1 MNHKRGE
8 WSSNL
13 GFIVATAGS
22 AIGLGNIWKF
32 PGKVSSGGG
41 GAFIII
47 YFAIV
52 LTLGLS
58 IMLTELVVGRKTQRN
73 AVAAFDELN
82 PKWKFT
88 GILGVLSA
96 FIVLSYYCVI
106 GGYVLKYMVT
116 YMTGANFQIGFNDFY
131 STFIGNRFEP
141 VLYLIIFMGVTAF
154 IVIRGIS
161 GGIEKVNKILMPAL
175 FILLLVLLARS
186 VTIPGAE
193 SGISFLITVDFSK
206 ITPNILLSALGQ
218 ALFSLSIG
226 LGTAC
231 TYASYLNKKEN
242 LVKNAGVICVLD
254 TLVAL
259 LAAFII
265 IPAVFATGTPLSNGG
280 SFPFVALPDVFD
292 KMPAGI
298 FFGALFYILLSF
310 AAFTSSISLMET
322 IVAYVSENMNM
333 SRKKAAIIISSFM
346 LVLGVAYSLSQG
358 AINLPGI
365 WYTVRDGLTF
375 PSFGKTMEYI
385 TDFVMIPLG
394 GFFFCIF
401 VGWIWG
407 TENAV
412 KEITQNGVLKFRL
425 QKLWSF
431 IIKYVAPTLI
441 VTIMIIEFIGVK
453 L

>member
-1 MNHKRGE
+1 MNHARGK

-52 LTLGLS
+52 FTLGLS

-88 GILGVLSA
+88 GILGVVSA

-106 GGYVLKYMVT
+106 GGYVLKYVVT
-116 YMTGANFQIGFNDFY
+116 YILGYDFPNGFGDYYVSFVSQPIEPIGYFLV
-131 STFIGNRFEP
+131 FIALTAII
-141 VLYLIIFMGVTAF
+141 VLRGV
-154 IVIRGIS
+154 S
-161 GGIEKVNKILMPAL
+161 GGIEKASKTLMP
-175 FILLLVLLARS
+175 LLLVLLVVLMIRS
-186 VTIPGAE
+186 VTIPGATD
-193 SGISFLITVDFSK
+193 GISFLTTFDFTK
-206 ITPNILLSALGQ
+206 ITPEVLLSALGQ

-231 TYASYLNKKEN
+231 TYASYLDKKEN
-242 LVKNAGVICVLD
+242 LVKNAGIICALD

-265 IPAVFATGTPLSNGG
+265 IPAVFATNTALDSGS
-280 SFPFVALPDVFD
+280 SFPFVALPGVFE
-292 KMPAGI
+292 KMPFGNLFGT
-298 FFGALFYILLSF
+298 FFYVLLSF
-310 AAFTSSISLMET
+310 AALTSSISLLET
-322 IVAYVSENMNM
+322 IVAYVSENFKL
-333 SRKKAAIIISSFM
+333 SRKKAAIIISTFI
-346 LVLGVAYSLSQG
+346 VVFGAVYSLSQG
-358 AINLPGI
+358 AVNLRGV

-375 PSFGKTMEYI
+375 PTLGKMMEYV
-385 TDFVMIPLG
+385 TDYLMIPLG
-394 GFFFCIF
+394 GLFFCIF

-407 TENAV
+407 SKNAV
-412 KEITQNGVLKFRL
+412 NEITQSGTIKFRL
-425 QKLWSF
+425 QPIWTF
-431 IIKYVAPTLI
+431 VIKYVAPVLI
-441 VTIMIIEFIGVK
+441 IIIMAFEFIGIK